1 MTWRIP
7 LFDLNFGKEEES
19 AIIEVLKSK
28 WISMGDKT
36 KEFEQRFAE
45 LLGVKHAIAVTN
57 CTAALHM
64 AMVVLGIGPE
74 DEVIVPSFTFVAT
87 VNAVKY
93 VGATPVF
100 ADITSLEDLTI
111 SPSDIR
117 KKITNRTKA
126 IVVMHYGG
134 FACDMDEIMKIA
146 SENNL
151 FVIEDAA
158 HSPLATYKNKS
169 LGTFGDISAFSFFS
183 NKNITTAEG
192 GMFVTNNDE
201 YAKKARL
208 IRSHGMTTM
217 SFDRFKGHA
226 TKYDVVELG
235 YNYRLDNI
243 RSAIGLAQLKK
254 LTADVSKRLEL
265 VQAYHQRLSQ
275 LDSIIIPFIGKETS
289 SSNYIFP
296 IVLKKECKISRD
308 DFRGALASYGIQTSV
323 HYPAVHEFSIYSD
336 ESVKLPITEYV
347 TRNEVTLPLYYSMT
361 RNDVNYV
368 CDAIEKILEGNK
380 I

>member
-1 MTWRIP
+1 MAWRIP

-74 DEVIVPSFTFVAT
+74 DEVIVPSLTFVAT

-117 KKITNRTKA
+117 KKITDRTKA

-146 SENNL
+146 RENNL
-151 FVIEDAA
+151 FIIEDAA
-158 HSPLATYKNKS
+158 HAPLATYKNKS
-169 LGTFGDISAFSFFS
+169 LGTFGNISAFSFFS

-201 YAKKARL
+201 YAEKARL

-254 LTADVSKRLEL
+254 LNDDIKRRKML
-265 VQAYHQRLSQ
+265 VKRYYENLKGIKD
-275 LDSIIIPFIGKETS
+275 LVIPFVGKEDK
-289 SSNYIFP
+289 SSNYVFP
-296 IVLKKECKISRD
+296 VVLAESCKLDREEVRNKLSK
-308 DFRGALASYGIQTSV
+308 AGIQTSV
-323 HYPAVHEFSIYSD
+323 HYPAAHEFSIYSKNYT
-336 ESVKLPITEYV
+336 KLPITEYV
-347 TRNEVTLPLYYSMT
+347 ARREITLPLYYSLT
-361 RNDVNYV
+361 FDQVDYV
-368 CDAIEKILEGNK
+368 CNTLEEILQ
-380 I
+380 